1 VAIRPAAYLLAV
13 SLLAG
18 VCFGQRSLP
27 GCEPRPEVR
36 QVLKQ
41 KLNFTV
47 SQSLNYADLVA
58 LQHEVFEDLV
68 ARYPRESEPY
78 TRLIQFVRWDDP
90 DRFPALQT
98 RLRQQAATHPEDPLA
113 LHVAGVALFETDTPE
128 SIRLLEAA
136 KAKAPDF
143 VWPNFELA
151 QIYSAG
157 KRADKKKAAEYVA
170 AFFSACPDSDDRVAH
185 RLLGKFGDPALQ
197 ARVAAALRSRLDKET
212 DLDHLGR
219 YEVLWG
225 LEFRIHPPQ
234 EHPALRRQVAADLKR
249 LEKLDPQSN
258 VLWMESLKRAYKQS
272 GASDEAIAAFDDRIL
287 KEFPNSQFTPDIL
300 YKRWDKAH
308 KKPEDPLDPA
318 WRAYNQAYKDA
329 VKGWIRDYPGAPY
342 FSRGDA
348 WFSAIREDDSIPE
361 KEGVE
366 ALDRYLQA
374 RILYDSPAAWYYL
387 NAAGFLIEHKWQP
400 KRALELLHQ
409 AQPLL
414 AKEQVGD
421 AANDNRSAQQQEDA
435 ESEAAYDRENFEGK
449 MLRAARL
456 AGQPEEAQALRA
468 SIEGP
473 PPKANDRL
481 SDYWL
486 NRARLAALENRKA
499 DGLTYY
505 QLALHTRVT
514 LPAPRRGRLEDDLTD
529 EARALW
535 KEIGGT
541 ETAWAIW
548 SEPPAAGPEILA
560 QGRWEKPK
568 LQLPAFELAD
578 LSGKTW
584 KLAKLE
590 GKSVLINLWAT
601 WCGPCNAELPHL
613 QKLYDQMK
621 DRPDFQ
627 ILTFNVDEDLGAVE
641 PFLKQKGYTFPVL
654 PAYSFATGILDV
666 NGIPQNW
673 VVDPMGVW
681 RWTQIGFLEGQ
692 NWADDMIKR
701 LESVKR
707 SE

>member
-1 VAIRPAAYLLAV
+1 MRQFAFATALL
-13 SLLAG
+13 LLAG
-18 VCFGQRSLP
+18 ACSGQQVLP

-36 QVLKQ
+36 QVLKE

-47 SQSLNYADLVA
+47 RQTLKFADLVA
-58 LQHEVFEDLV
+58 LQREILEDLV

-78 TRLIQFVRWDDP
+78 TGLIQFVRWDDP
-90 DRFPALQT
+90 DQFPALQS
-98 RLRQQAATHPEDPLA
+98 RLRQQAAAHPEDPLA
-113 LHVAGVALFETDTPE
+113 LYAAGVALFETDTPE
-128 SIRLLEAA
+128 SIRLLDAA
-136 KAKAPDF
+136 KAKGHGFA
-143 VWPNFELA
+143 WPNFELA

-197 ARVAAALRSRLDKET
+197 ARVAVALRSRLEKET
-212 DLDHLGR
+212 DIDHLGR
-219 YEVLWG
+219 FEVLWG
-225 LEFRIHPPQ
+225 LEFRIHAPQ
-234 EHPALRRQVAADLKR
+234 EHPALRQQVVADVKR

-258 VLWMESLKRAYKQS
+258 VLWMESLRRAYKES
-272 GASDEAIAAFDDRIL
+272 EASQEVTAAFDDRIL
-287 KEFPNSQFTPDIL
+287 KEYPNSQFTPQIL
-300 YKRWDKAH
+300 YERWDKAH
-308 KKPEDPLDPA
+308 KKPEDALDPA
-318 WRAYNQAYKDA
+318 WAAYNQAYKEA

-348 WFSAIREDDSIPE
+348 WFSAIREDDTISE
-361 KEGVE
+361 KEGIE
-366 ALDRYLQA
+366 ALDRYLKAQMD
-374 RILYDSPAAWYYL
+374 YNSPASWYYL
-387 NAAGFLIEHKWQP
+387 NAAGFLIQHKWQP

-414 AKEQVGD
+414 AKEQARD
-421 AANDNRSAQQQEDA
+421 AASDNLSAEQQEDT
-435 ESEAAYDRENFEGK
+435 ETEWVYDRQDLAGK

-456 AGQPEEAQALRA
+456 AGQPEEAQALRI

-473 PPKANDRL
+473 PPKAKDRL

-486 NRARLAALENRKA
+486 NRARLAVLENRKA

-514 LPAPRRGRLEDDLTD
+514 LPSPSRGRLEDNLTD

-548 SEPPAAGPEILA
+548 SKPPAAGPELLA

-568 LQLPAFELAD
+568 LQLPVFELAD

-621 DRPDFQ
+621 DSPDFQ

-641 PFLKQKGYTFPVL
+641 PFLKEKGYTFPVL
-654 PAYSFATGILDV
+654 AAYSFARGILDV

-692 NWADDMIKR
+692 NWADDMVKR
-701 LESVKR
+701 LESVKKR
-707 SE
+707 E